1 MVGAKV
7 SKMFKMYA
15 PTTTLSL
22 RTLKACL
29 FAQEAPKLDD
39 ATPSYVNSHHT
50 RTQDARRTAGRTQD
64 ARRTHAGRT
73 QDARRTQDAHHA
85 HRTQDAGHACTN
97 RPFAKLS
104 RAFVL
109 PLPFAPLPPP
119 PFALFAIPRIRGEK
133 VEEGE
138 EVGEWIG
145 GYTFAHT
152 HTHTHTHTHVKV
164 NVKIKINVNTL

>member
-39 ATPSYVNSHHT
+39 ATPSYVSSHHT
-50 RTQDARRTAGRTQD
+50 RTQD

-73 QDARRTQDAHHA
+73 QDAHTHTPAPTHAPRTPCPPHTLVALCGAPAASRSARHTVLSWSFLRNGRHKERGVSSGVSKVFPGKRRL
-85 HRTQDAGHACTN
+85 
-97 RPFAKLS
+97 KLS
-104 RAFVL
+104 RDSKPCIFD
-109 PLPFAPLPPP
+109 
-119 PFALFAIPRIRGEK
+119 
-133 VEEGE
+133 
-138 EVGEWIG
+138 
-145 GYTFAHT
+145 
-152 HTHTHTHTHVKV
+152 
-164 NVKIKINVNTL
+164 